1 MPLITTAV
9 PNLIGGVS
17 QQPPAIRNA
26 NEAEAIDNAIPSP
39 IEGLTK
45 RPPTEHIAAVADSSG
60 NLRYV
65 NLTAPPFIHMI
76 ERDET
81 EKYILCVQENGTAD
95 IYALD
100 GTRKT
105 LYTQAGVSLGNA
117 TKAQRKAL
125 TIGDITFLLNTTTV
139 VAATNDTVSQTPANY
154 NRNCLVW
161 LRQANYER
169 EHIIKLT
176 SGATTTT
183 ASHKPTGNTDVGTNH
198 AALNLADTINNTNT
212 YSATIAVDSTI
223 HIIGSADFTVVL
235 EDDFAGEGMTMIR
248 NEVERFED
256 LPPTAP
262 HNYMVK
268 VLGSVESQFDDY
280 WVKFRADNGNFSRGV
295 WEETAAPGL
304 KYKFDSATLPLI
316 LIRQSDGSFFLKKA
330 DGTTPTTGDGRPAGT
345 SATAYN
351 IYAWGERLVG
361 DDTTNPFGSFL
372 GYTISDMVF
381 HQNRLAFLSGEN
393 IVFSEVSEFFNFWR
407 TTTLDLLDTDIIDI
421 ASSSPR
427 VGKILAAVPFN
438 RDLIL
443 FTPTGQLVV
452 RGGEVLSPK
461 SVAIISAADFDN
473 QANVVEPI
481 PSANSVFFTFSN
493 GNYTGLRE
501 LVPQPALDGSYFA
514 NDLTNNVSKYIP
526 GPPSHLTATTHD
538 NIAAVVSDGNIYCY
552 RYFVQNNERIQSAWF
567 RFLFPDSNANSFAFA
582 KAIWAGFLDSDM
594 YVVMLRTRTST
605 TAFITIEKIRMGV
618 ASNDTAT
625 TGKSWLTHL
634 DQRKY
639 FAAGQGSYN
648 STTGLTTFTLPK
660 PMSYAAGK
668 TAVVTADGYQA
679 SISSGTTFS
688 DPTAAT
694 VSVVGDYSAK
704 AVWIGTLYTMTF
716 EFGTPYLRAPVSKGM
731 AALLTGRYQLRY
743 LTIQYADTAYFKVT
757 VGIKNESSYEY
768 YFTGEILGA
777 AVIGNTNISS
787 GTFRAPVHSK
797 NTNIVVKIINDSPLP
812 SKLLSC
818 EFEAFYNDRATR
830 FG

>member
-17 QQPPAIRNA
+17 QQPPGIRAA

-39 IEGLTK
+39 IDGLTK
-45 RPPTEHIAAVADSSG
+45 RPPTEHIAAIADSG
-60 NLRYV
+60 GTLRYV
-65 NLTAPPFIHMI
+65 NLTDPPFIHLI

-81 EKYILCVQENGTAD
+81 EKYILCIQNNGTVD
-95 IYALD
+95 IYGLD

-105 LYTQAGVSLGNA
+105 LYTQTGVSLGSA
-117 TKAQRKAL
+117 TKSQRKAV
-125 TIGDITFLLNTTTV
+125 TVADVTFLLNTTTV
-139 VAATNDTVSQTPANY
+139 VAATADVVSQTPSDY
-154 NRNCLVW
+154 SRECLVW
-161 LRQANYER
+161 VRQANYER
-169 EHIIKLT
+169 AHTIKLT

-183 ASHKPTGNTDVGTNH
+183 VTHKPTGNSALGTNH
-198 AALNLADTINNTNT
+198 AALDLADKINNTAT
-212 YSATIAVDSTI
+212 YSATVAVDSTI
-223 HIIGSADFTVVL
+223 RIVASADFTIVL
-235 EDDFAGEGMTMIR
+235 EDDFAGEGMTLISD
-248 NEVERFED
+248 EVTRFED

-262 HNYMVK
+262 NDYMVK
-268 VLGSVESQFDDY
+268 VLGSVESSYDDY
-280 WVKFRADNGNFSRGV
+280 WVKFRAENGSFSRGV
-295 WEETAAPGL
+295 WEESPQPGL
-304 KYKFDSATLPLI
+304 KYKFDSATMPLV
-316 LIRQSDGSFFLKKA
+316 LIRQSDSSFFLKKA

-345 SATAYN
+345 SSTAYN
-351 IYAWGERLVG
+351 IYKWGERLVG
-361 DDTTNPFGSFL
+361 DETTNPFPSFF

-381 HQNRLAFLSGEN
+381 HQNRLAILSGEN
-393 IVFSEVSEFFNFWR
+393 IVFSETSEFFNFWR
-407 TTTLDLLDTDIIDI
+407 TTTLDLLDTDVIDI

-427 VGKILAAVPFN
+427 VSKILAAVPFN

-443 FTPTGQLVV
+443 FTPTGQMVV

-514 NDLTNNVSKYIP
+514 NDLTNNVSKYVP

-538 NIAAVVSDGNIYCY
+538 NIAAVVADGNIYCY
-552 RYFVQNNERIQSAWF
+552 RYFLQNNERLQSAWF
-567 RFLFPDSNANSFAFA
+567 RFLFPDSNSSAFAFA

-605 TAFITIEKIRMGV
+605 TGFITIEKIRMGV
-618 ASNDTAT
+618 ASNDST
-625 TGKSWLTHL
+625 TSGKSWLTYL

-639 FAAGQGSYN
+639 FASGQGTYN
-648 STTGLTTFTLPK
+648 SGTGRTTFTLPK

-668 TAVVTADGYQA
+668 TVVVTADGYQA
-679 SISSGTTFS
+679 TIASGTTFS

-704 AVWIGTLYTMTF
+704 AVWIGTSYTMTF
-716 EFGTPYLRAPVSKGM
+716 EFGTPYLRAPVARGM

-743 LTIQYADTAYFKVT
+743 LTLQYADTAYFRVQ
-757 VGIKNESSYEY
+757 VGIKNEDSYEY
-768 YFTGEILGA
+768 VFTGETVGLA
-777 AVIGNTNISS
+777 TIGTTNISS

-797 NTNIVVKIINDSPLP
+797 NTNLTIKIINDSPLP

-830 FG
+830 FS